1 MQVQQRRIEK
11 WQSRREELVKQLRE
25 KEELIST
32 LQPRRSFSAAT
43 VAQWLD
49 LTTFAQNV
57 ATTMVRISFTS
68 KKANNLS

>member
-1 MQVQQRRIEK
+1 MKK
-11 WQSRREELVKQLRE
+11 WQSRREELVKPLKE

-32 LQPRRSFSAAT
+32 SQPQLWFSAAT
-43 VAQWLD
+43 VVQWLD

-57 ATTMVRISFTS
+57 ATTMVWISFTS